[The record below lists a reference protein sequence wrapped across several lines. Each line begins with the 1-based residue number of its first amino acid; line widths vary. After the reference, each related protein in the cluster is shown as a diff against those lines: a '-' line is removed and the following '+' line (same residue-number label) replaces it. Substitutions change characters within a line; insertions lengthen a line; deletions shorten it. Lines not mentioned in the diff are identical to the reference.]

1 MPQDPPPPSKK
12 KFLDLLMKCISSQ
25 PIFSLYFLPTCTCI
39 CTYYL
44 LLPGSPYLTSLS
56 SEFKTCSRMHQL
68 EVFISSDV
76 RTPGKVKTWPR
87 PWTAADVKV
96 PLDCEVDDIRI
107 LREDATIS
115 DTTLGAAINMIKKKE
130 GFHSSCFLYYAFVFS
145 KALIIAV

>member
-1 MPQDPPPPSKK
+1 MPQTPPLKK
-12 KFLDLLMKCISSQ
+12 FFLDLRMKCVSSQ
-25 PIFSLYFLPTCTCI
+25 PIFSLYFLPTCI

-44 LLPGSPYLTSLS
+44 LLPGSPYLTTLS

-87 PWTAADVKV
+87 PLTAAEVKV

-115 DTTLGAAINMIKKKE
+115 DTTLGAAINMIKKK

>member
-1 MPQDPPPPSKK
+1 MPQTPPLKK
-12 KFLDLLMKCISSQ
+12 FFLDLRMKCVSSQ
-25 PIFSLYFLPTCTCI
+25 PIFSLYFLPTCI

-87 PWTAADVKV
+87 PLTAAEVKV

-130 GFHSSCFLYYAFVFS
+130 GFNSSCFLYYAFVFS

>member
-1 MPQDPPPPSKK
+1 MPQTPPLKK
-12 KFLDLLMKCISSQ
+12 FFLDLRMKCVSSQ
-25 PIFSLYFLPTCTCI
+25 PIFSLYFLPTCI

-87 PWTAADVKV
+87 PLTAAEVKV

-115 DTTLGAAINMIKKKE
+115 DTTLGAAINMIKKKV
-130 GFHSSCFLYYAFVFS
+130 FIHLAFYSMLLYFQ
-145 KALIIAV
+145 KH